1 MFVRPLTLMPDTD
14 CLRVPDSDSP
24 ELPSLILRLRLRGSV
39 TTFQTEIQRLH
50 CNISASIYMT
60 FYSRKV
66 VIHLLLFSLL
76 IQGTPLLFSTLLFDI
91 KESKSM
97 TMTIINCH
105 KKALL
110 DVQTLS
116 SWLDPPTCLRGLIC
130 RIHASLSKQWC
141 LVLISSPIIY
151 KQWPGPRQLSRNISI
166 DPITGSANNIILST

>member
-97 TMTIINCH
+97 TMTAINCH

-110 DVQTLS
+110 YVKMNMRR
-116 SWLDPPTCLRGLIC
+116 PPSTWTDWRL
-130 RIHASLSKQWC
+130 
-141 LVLISSPIIY
+141 
-151 KQWPGPRQLSRNISI
+151 WPV
-166 DPITGSANNIILST
+166 ST

>member
-116 SWLDPPTCLRGLIC
+116 SDVWPSSPEYYLWLIC
-130 RIHASLSKQWC
+130 KIE
-141 LVLISSPIIY
+141 VESS
-151 KQWPGPRQLSRNISI
+151 GDRC
-166 DPITGSANNIILST
+166 NNGV